1 MAAEAIYKLDPT
13 RSIHLRGFDRRGAA
27 ASICEAT
34 ATGFKAYGVYRD
46 MADFAVVM
54 LWDAD
59 NFFEHA
65 RMKYLPDFDFSG
77 MVLTFDLEV
86 DGLQPIDSP
95 KFNWIDWRSLDVVR
109 TNGEPVKVDLW
120 ENATLQAGSFSV
132 ASGDFTLQMANP
144 QGYDRVTLWH
154 QNVAFDYIAP
164 AALKI
169 SVEYQF
175 FAAGAGTIHSITVD
189 GRVYSHTE
197 TTGQSSADVAAA
209 LIALVNAGAG
219 DSDVTAAVGS
229 VAYAVLLTNITD
241 AGTTYSVSATGGTT
255 ETLYRFGP
263 GTVARSLRDQ
273 INGADWVT
281 LGGTYAL
288 LASTS
293 GATLTL
299 KAARY
304 GTVNVSGTAVSW
316 VSGERFTGVAA
327 GSKIF
332 LAGVE
337 ATISTVNS
345 ATSIT
350 LTAAA
355 ASGTGV
361 RYQAERGGYDGNMLN
376 VYAIAK
382 NGRLDTAESNVH
394 FAGGSS
400 AVTWR
405 ISIDFTAL
413 GIDSIRQ
420 AWLTLAPL
428 LADGADYLDT
438 EWTAT
443 VSNWSVSDPSSHRQL
458 KVAGPGSV
466 RVGSRN
472 AWATYTGSGWS
483 EASANNLYRGFARKS
498 KTTGD
503 KVSVRYSCQ
512 ATHDLYLGTEL
523 YADRGIVSVQ
533 LDGDTA
539 TSVDCYVAGDPAI
552 VTRRKLR
559 SAVAAGEHVV
569 EITVSGTK
577 HASLGA
583 WDANASDYW
592 FIFDYI
598 EAAVLADVPDPAQT
612 YSDLSPALD
621 YSTDHTYKQTP
632 QRLLWSFDRLGFHG
646 HMNEYLGVFWWNERV
661 RAGATWS
668 TLTVQFGGTWADG
681 DAAFIDIGGFVM
693 GKSVFPADTSSTIA
707 QHFRN
712 FINGALVAMWAETT
726 GTAGELLIHARTPV
740 WGDTHSVSITSTA
753 GTVSTSGSL
762 AVGVEGDW
770 MVDPGAAEA
779 INWPTR
785 KWHEDLY
792 AEVFARGRLI
802 TTAISMELVNPP
814 DDPSGGD
821 VWAARY
827 LNGVAVETDVGF
839 ASLKTTHCS
848 FVPEVLA
855 YQKRVMKTLAGLQD
869 AAGLTPW
876 LQFGEFLWWFFSA
889 KALVPSAVSNTTP
902 IEIYFTL
909 PHGLTTGA
917 TILNAGYRGC
927 TAANGH
933 FTVTVVN
940 AYQVALD
947 GSAGNGAWVSGSGG
961 SRTGGM
967 AFYDDETTAA
977 AVTAL
982 GRSLASFYTQE
993 DDPTIN
999 SGADVAFL
1007 HGRLKNHIDAIRAEV
1022 LATYAGAKFELLFPY
1037 DVLHPTVY
1045 YTDELPFPQG
1055 GRLNAE
1061 VSLPPAFQAKSGSGL
1076 DRLKVEALSWG
1087 SFYRHLDR
1095 AKESIGVAQGAGW
1108 TWPVADTAYLVP
1120 WFNGG
1125 CPWRAEFLHARAL
1138 SAPLINF
1145 WAFDHLCLM
1154 TWPDEMPTARATA
1167 RIF

>member
-1 MAAEAIYKLDPT
+1 MAAEAIYKLSPHRT
-13 RSIHLRGFDRRGAA
+13 IHMRGFDRRGAA
-27 ASICEAT
+27 AAICEAS
-34 ATGFKAYGVYRD
+34 ATGFKAYGTYRD

-86 DGLQPIDSP
+86 DGIQPIDSP

-109 TNGEPVKVDLW
+109 TTGEPVKVDLF
-120 ENATLQAGSFSV
+120 ENARLQAGAFDV
-132 ASGDFTLQMANP
+132 AAGVLNFQTASP
-144 QGYDRVTLWH
+144 QGFDRVTLWH

-164 AALKI
+164 AGLKME
-169 SVEYQF
+169 VEYQF
-175 FAAGAGTIHSITVD
+175 FAAGSGTVHSITVD
-189 GRVYSHTE
+189 GRTYGYTE
-197 TTGQSSADVAAA
+197 LPGDGSADVANGLVAA
-209 LIALVNAGAG
+209 VAG
-219 DSDVTAAVGS
+219 DPDVTAVIGS
-229 VAYAVLLTNITD
+229 ASYAVLLTNVTD
-241 AGTTYSVSATGGTT
+241 AGTTYSVTATGGTP

-263 GTVARSLRDQ
+263 GTVARAIRDQ
-273 INGADWVT
+273 VNGANWVT

-288 LASTS
+288 LASTA
-293 GATLTL
+293 GAALTL

-316 VSGERFTGVAA
+316 ASGSQFQGVAA
-327 GSKIF
+327 GGKIII
-332 LAGVE
+332 AGAE
-337 ATISTVNS
+337 YTISTVNS

-350 LTAAA
+350 LTASA
-355 ASGTGV
+355 GTATGA

-382 NGRLDTAESNVH
+382 NGRLNTAEANVH
-394 FAGGSS
+394 FSGGSS

-420 AWLTLAPL
+420 AWLTLAPR
-428 LADGADYLDT
+428 LADGADFADT

-443 VSNWSVSDPSSHRQL
+443 VSNWSVSDPGGRRPI
-458 KVAGPGSV
+458 KVAGAGSV
-466 RVGSRN
+466 RAGSRD
-472 AWATYTGSGWS
+472 AWATYSGSGWA
-483 EASANNLYRGFARKS
+483 ERSANNLYRGFARTS

-503 KVSVRYSCQ
+503 KVTVRYSCQ
-512 ATHDLYLGTEL
+512 ATHDLYVGTAL
-523 YADRGIVSVQ
+523 YRDRGIVSVR

-539 TSVDCYVAGDPAI
+539 TDLDCYAAGDPEIA
-552 VTRRKLR
+552 TRRKIR
-559 SAVAAGEHVV
+559 TAVPAGEHVA
-569 EITVSGTK
+569 EFTVSGTK
-577 HASLGA
+577 HTSLGA
-583 WDANASDYW
+583 WDANATDYY
-592 FIFDYI
+592 FVFDYL
-598 EAAVLADVPDPAQT
+598 EAAIAADVPDPAQT
-612 YSDLSPALD
+612 YADLSPALD

-661 RAGATWS
+661 RANATWS

-707 QHFRN
+707 THFRN

-726 GTAGELLIHARTPV
+726 GTAGELLIHVRTPV
-740 WGDTHSVSITSTA
+740 WGDTNSVSISSAA

-762 AVGVEGDW
+762 VIGDEGDW
-770 MVDPGAAEA
+770 IVNPAAAEA

-785 KWHEDLY
+785 KWHADLY
-792 AEVFARGRLI
+792 AEVAARGRLI

-814 DDPSGGD
+814 DDPGAGE

-848 FVPEVLA
+848 FVPKVLA
-855 YQKRVMKTLAGLQD
+855 YQKRVLGTLAGLQD

-876 LQFGEFLWWFFSA
+876 IQFGEFLWWFFSA
-889 KALVPSAVSNTTP
+889 KALVPAAVANSTP
-902 IEIYFTL
+902 VEIYFTM

-933 FTVTVVN
+933 FTVNVVN

-947 GSAGNGAWVSGSGG
+947 GSVGNGTWVSGSGG
-961 SRTGGM
+961 SRTAGM
-967 AFYDDETTAA
+967 AFYDDETDAA

-982 GRSLASFYTQE
+982 GRPLASFYTQD
-993 DDPTIN
+993 DDPTVN
-999 SGADVAFL
+999 GGADVAFL
-1007 HGRLKNHIDAIRAEV
+1007 QAQLKAHIDALRADV
-1022 LATYAGAKFELLFPY
+1022 LATYPGTKFELLYPY
-1037 DVLHPTVY
+1037 DVHHPDCY
-1045 YTDELPFPQG
+1045 YTDALPFPQG
-1055 GRLNAE
+1055 GRLNA
-1061 VSLPPAFQAKSGSGL
+1061 VASLPPAFKAKTGSGL
-1076 DRLKVEALSWG
+1076 DRMKVEALSWG

-1095 AKESIGVAQGAGW
+1095 AKESIDLTRGAGW
-1108 TWPVADTAYLVP
+1108 TWPTADVAYLVP

-1125 CPWRAEFLHARAL
+1125 CPWPAEFLHARARSL
-1138 SAPLINF
+1138 ALVNF
-1145 WAFDHLCLM
+1145 WALDHLCLM
-1154 TWPDEMPTARATA
+1154 TWPVEMPKPDKAAK
-1167 RIF
+1167 IF